1 VLDWTGVSFDPED
14 PEYTRIQWMGETKAN
29 DTEKELPKQ
38 SEGYNADN
46 EQTANKKRNH
56 SDKIDDREP
65 NTVDKS
71 DTEEAGCIEII
82 AKKKTEQKYV
92 DKKPSE
98 KSKYVTQ
105 IIFSG
110 SNDTPVQSS
119 TKSMSS
125 SFLGCLNFLHF
136 L

>member
-1 VLDWTGVSFDPED
+1 V
-14 PEYTRIQWMGETKAN
+14 
-29 DTEKELPKQ
+29 
-38 SEGYNADN
+38 
-46 EQTANKKRNH
+46 
-56 SDKIDDREP
+56 KIRAWNFTIDREP

-105 IIFSG
+105 IIFESVFTLFFCYLQVHG
-110 SNDTPVQSS
+110 
-119 TKSMSS
+119 
-125 SFLGCLNFLHF
+125 
-136 L
+136 